1 MKVNSI
7 YHYCSMD
14 TFMAIIKNKTIR
26 LSDLNKTNDY
36 MEKRW
41 ANKFIVEVLKTKLI
55 EYAIDMNLDEDYW
68 YDEESNTHLE
78 YYEKEIRRVLY
89 NEIPILITCFSEER
103 DKLSQWRAYGNDGK
117 GISIGFN
124 KRVINLLTKDKD
136 IKVEKVIYDEKKQK
150 QRLGELIDGVII
162 YIKKMFESDIVK
174 VSNNFNEY
182 FIEEFDVFCEVLI
195 DYIGQ
200 VGCIIKNPAFSEE
213 KEIRIIYNPNMH
225 DREILGDIEFDEAKK
240 YFSDSKQIKE
250 YTINPLNFNY
260 RNEQLIAFCDVD
272 FSKLIYKK
280 LINEIIIGPKSR
292 LKESDIYYFLLAN
305 GFDANNI
312 NIIKSDA
319 TYR

>member
-41 ANKFIVEVLKTKLI
+41 ANKFIVDVLKNKLI
-55 EYAIDMNLDEDYW
+55 EYAIDMNLEEDYW

-89 NEIPILITCFSEER
+89 NETPILITCFSEER

-124 KRVINLLTKDKD
+124 KRVINILTKDKN

-150 QRLGELIDGVII
+150 QRLGEIIDGAII

-200 VGCIIKNPAFSEE
+200 VGCIIKNLAFSEE

-240 YFSDSKQIKE
+240 YFSDAKQIKE

-292 LKESDIYYFLLAN
+292 LRESDIYYFLLAN

>member
-41 ANKFIVEVLKTKLI
+41 ANKFIVEVLKNKLI
-55 EYAIDMNLDEDYW
+55 EYAIDMNLEEDYW

-89 NEIPILITCFSEER
+89 NETPILITCFSEER

-124 KRVINLLTKDKD
+124 KRVINILTKDKNV
-136 IKVEKVIYDEKKQK
+136 KVEKVIYDEKKQK
-150 QRLGELIDGVII
+150 QRLGEIIDAAII

-240 YFSDSKQIKE
+240 YFSDAKQIKE

-292 LKESDIYYFLLAN
+292 LRESDIYYFLLTN

-312 NIIKSDA
+312 NITKSDA